1 MARMAKSNLPT
12 ENITKEHRVSEEDMT
27 RLADAALD
35 EPAIQEMEDLVKGG
49 PGADGFAASAAIM
62 RARTAQLAA
71 EVPSVANVLSA
82 RRKRSFLRAL
92 SQTGNVAMACAAAGW
107 ARGVAYSIRK
117 GDPDFREKW
126 EFALESA
133 VDVMHAAAFQRAV
146 HGVEEDV
153 WHKPKEG
160 TPEVIGAVTKYD
172 SQLLMFLMKAHD
184 RAKYGDKIEAKH
196 EASKGGVLVVPGTMP
211 FDEWSAKA
219 AEQQAKFRTKQEI

>member
-1 MARMAKSNLPT
+1 M
-12 ENITKEHRVSEEDMT
+12 SEEDMA

-35 EPAIQEMEDLVKGG
+35 EPAVQEMEDLVRGG
-49 PGADGFAASAAIM
+49 PGPDGFAASAAIM
-62 RARTAQLAA
+62 RSRTAQLAA
-71 EVPSVANVLSA
+71 EVPGVANVLSA

-92 SQTGNVAMACAAAGW
+92 SQTGNVGMACAAAGW

-133 VDVMHAAAFQRAV
+133 VDVMHASAFQRAV

-153 WHKPKEG
+153 WHKDKEQG
-160 TPEVIGAVTKYD
+160 PMVVGQITKYD
-172 SQLLMFLMKAHD
+172 TPLLMFLMKAHD

-196 EASKGGVLVVPGTMP
+196 EASKGGVLVMPGTMP
-211 FDEWSAKA
+211 FDEWSAAA
-219 AEQQAKFRTKQEI
+219 AEQQAKFRDKQDI

>member
-1 MARMAKSNLPT
+1 MAK
-12 ENITKEHRVSEEDMT
+12 
-27 RLADAALD
+27 LADAALD
-35 EPAIQEMEDLVKGG
+35 EPAMTEMEDLVRGG
-49 PGADGFAASAAIM
+49 PGPDGFMASTAIM
-62 RARTAQLAA
+62 RSRTAQLAA
-71 EVPSVANVLSA
+71 STPNVQNALSA
-82 RRKRSFLRAL
+82 RRKRAFLMTL
-92 SQTGNVAMACAAAGW
+92 SQTGNVGMACAAAGW

-133 VDVMHAAAFQRAV
+133 VDVMHASAFQRAV

-160 TPEVIGAVTKYD
+160 DPMVIGAVTKYD

-196 EASKGGVLVVPGTMP
+196 EASKGGVLVMPGTMP

-219 AEQQAKFRTKQEI
+219 AEQQAKFRDKQDI